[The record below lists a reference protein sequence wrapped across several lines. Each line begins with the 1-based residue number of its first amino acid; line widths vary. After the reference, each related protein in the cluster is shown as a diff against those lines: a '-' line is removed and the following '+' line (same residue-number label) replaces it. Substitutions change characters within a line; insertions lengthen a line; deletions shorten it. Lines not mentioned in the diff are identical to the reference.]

1 METPRFNVKFD
12 QSRFDDLCIRR
23 GSENSILFLV
33 EWKLGIEIENSRIVY
48 EVNLD
53 AMKREMEIMR

>member
-1 METPRFNVKFD
+1 MLSLT
-12 QSRFDDLCIRR
+12 SLDLTICVLDVV
-23 GSENSILFLV
+23 SENSILFLV

>member
-1 METPRFNVKFD
+1 MLDLTDVKFD

-23 GSENSILFLV
+23 ENSILFLV